1 MKSTH
6 RRKEI
11 VIDKFENP
19 PSSDKY
25 FLTDRNISI
34 DTASLNI
41 PSPNK
46 TELSIGYSF
55 SLINVRAATV
65 S

>member
-1 MKSTH
+1 MAT
-6 RRKEI
+6 
-11 VIDKFENP
+11 DKFENP

-25 FLTDRNISI
+25 FLTERKIRI
-34 DTASLNI
+34 ETASLNI

-46 TELSIGYSF
+46 TEFSIGYSF